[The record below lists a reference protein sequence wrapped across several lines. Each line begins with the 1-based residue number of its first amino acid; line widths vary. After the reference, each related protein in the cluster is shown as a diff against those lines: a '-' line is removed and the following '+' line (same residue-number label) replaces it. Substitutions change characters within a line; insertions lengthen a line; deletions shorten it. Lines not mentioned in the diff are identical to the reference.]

1 MSVTKTLGLY
11 LLEELEA
18 YGITH
23 AFGIPGVHN
32 IELYRGLPHSRIR
45 HVGARHEQALGFM
58 ADGYA
63 RAGGRPAVCFT
74 ISGPGVTNIA
84 TAAAQAYADS
94 IPMLIIA
101 SQNRRGEAGS
111 GRGFLHEMPN
121 QCQFAAQVS
130 GFAHSVAGMHEVPEV
145 LARAFAGM
153 QSRRP
158 RPAYI
163 EIPRDLLAA
172 DAGMLP
178 PPTAAVMQSAG
189 AAPDELIAETVRRL
203 QSCVRPVILAGG
215 GAVRAAQS
223 VARLAERLQAPVIMT
238 INGRGILPPAHPLN
252 MSFSPSL
259 EAVRALVAGSDLT
272 LAIGTEMGPTD
283 YDMYALSEFP
293 QPPQLLRIDIDAEQ
307 MVRNARPELALLGD
321 ARRTVEALLAR
332 LGAAPARASDA
343 APAACTTQAR
353 TAAAAALTPAM
364 RAQLRFLDQL
374 RDTLP
379 GHLIVGDSTQPVY
392 AGNLGFE
399 AAAPATWFNS
409 ASGFGTL
416 GYALPAANG
425 AALAQPQSPVIALV
439 GDGGL
444 QFTLQELA
452 TLRDLNAW
460 VAVMVWN
467 NNGFGEIKT
476 SMIGAGVQPTAV
488 DLVPPDL
495 AQLAAA
501 YGLAHCR
508 VRDAATL
515 SAALQQFARRRGPVV
530 VEIDAEAFG

>member
-1 MSVTKTLGLY
+1 MSATHTLGSY
-11 LLEELEA
+11 LLAALEA

-32 IELYRGLPHSRIR
+32 IELYRGLPRSRLR

-58 ADGYA
+58 ADGFA
-63 RAGGRPAVCFT
+63 RASGRPAACFT

-84 TAAAQAYADS
+84 TAMAQAYADS
-94 IPMLIIA
+94 IPMLVIA

-130 GFAHSVAGMHEVPEV
+130 GFAHAVAGVHEVPEV

-153 QSRRP
+153 RAQRP

-178 PPTAAVMQSAG
+178 PPVATMVSAG
-189 AAPDELIAETVRRL
+189 AAPDELIAEAARRL

-215 GAVRAAQS
+215 GAGPAAQG
-223 VARLAERLQAPVIMT
+223 VARLAQWLQAPLIMT

-252 MSFSPSL
+252 VSFSPSL

-272 LAIGTEMGPTD
+272 LAVGTEMGPTD

-293 QPPQLLRIDIDAEQ
+293 QPPQLLRIDIDAGQ

-332 LGAAPARASDA
+332 LGAAPSRMADAVWVERA
-343 APAACTTQAR
+343 AR
-353 TAAAAALTPAM
+353 TRVDAAAALTSAM

-374 RDTLP
+374 RDALP

-409 ASGFGTL
+409 SSGFGTL

-425 AALAQPQSPVIALV
+425 AALAQPQRPVIALV

-467 NNGFGEIKT
+467 NNGFGEIKS
-476 SMIGAGVQPTAV
+476 SMIDAGVQPTAV

-495 AQLAAA
+495 EHLAAA
-501 YGLAHCR
+501 YGLAYCR
-508 VRDAATL
+508 VHDAATL
-515 SAALQQFARRRGPVV
+515 SAALQQFAQRRGPLV
-530 VEIDAEAFG
+530 VEIDAGIFA